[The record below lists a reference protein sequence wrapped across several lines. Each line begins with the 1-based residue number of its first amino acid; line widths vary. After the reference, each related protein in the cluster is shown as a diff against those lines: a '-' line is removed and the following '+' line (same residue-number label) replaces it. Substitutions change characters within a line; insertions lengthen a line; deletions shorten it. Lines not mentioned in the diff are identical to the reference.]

1 MEFIQGLRIVFSFR
15 GCPAVLLSDNGSQML
30 GAERELREMVK
41 GLDSDKLIDVCGST
55 NWLFTAPAA
64 PLQDGCAKALVKSC
78 KRALEKSIEEQILS
92 PVELYTCLLEVG
104 NLVNQRPIGRVPK
117 DRMMANIYV

>member
-1 MEFIQGLRIVFSFR
+1 M
-15 GCPAVLLSDNGSQML
+15 LLSDNGSQML
-30 GAERELREMVK
+30 RAERELREMVK

-64 PLQDGCAKALVKSC
+64 PLQNGCAKALVKSC